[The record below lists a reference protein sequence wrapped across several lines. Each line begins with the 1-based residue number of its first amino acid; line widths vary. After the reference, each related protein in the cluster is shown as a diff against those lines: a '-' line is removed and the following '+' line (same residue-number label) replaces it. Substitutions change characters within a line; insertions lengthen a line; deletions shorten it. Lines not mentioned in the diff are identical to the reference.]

1 MKRRTGDL
9 WWVSP
14 PGAVGPLVIALLLV
28 VVAIVASLTMSGRYL
43 EAVLAIAAG
52 VFFLCLAI
60 LDVLGEILGSVRD
73 LNAVL
78 GGQKKEDTGRPA

>member
-1 MKRRTGDL
+1 MKKRTGDL
-9 WWVSP
+9 WWVTP
-14 PGAVGPLVIALLLV
+14 PGVVGPLAIAILIV
-28 VVAIVASLTMSGRYL
+28 VLAIVGVFAMSGRYL

-52 VFFLCLAI
+52 IFFLCLAI

-78 GGQKKEDTGRPA
+78 GGQKKEDVGRPA